1 MKGVEKMLRE
11 ARTRMRVDSKTGEC
25 FWTVR
30 GCGRDARSAPCCSIF

>member
-11 ARTRMRVDSKTGEC
+11 ARSRMRVDSKTGKC

-30 GCGRDARSAPCCSIF
+30 GVW